1 MRVPSCLTLVVAVA
15 ISPFADAVALADAPD
30 TADLLFRQG
39 RAAAELGDYPHAC
52 VAFTESLRLDPAP
65 GTLLNLADCEE
76 HIGRLASA
84 WGHFLRVASI
94 LPATDE
100 RRDVARDRAATL
112 APRVPWVVVTM
123 APGAPRDVRVFC
135 DDVELDGRRL
145 AVPVP
150 MDPGAHSV
158 LVVAPGH
165 ESKSTPAIAVERETV
180 HVVAAAGL
188 GTPRDEPPPPAPASH
203 HTAAWLVGAA
213 GLASLGVGTYFGARA
228 LAERS
233 WSDASCSGGVCANAA
248 ALGEYQSAR
257 TDARASDV
265 ALGIGA
271 IGLAVGGVLLL
282 TSHSDAHAATGL
294 QVTAAGLR
302 GAW

>member
-1 MRVPSCLTLVVAVA
+1 M
-15 ISPFADAVALADAPD
+15 
-30 TADLLFRQG
+30 
-39 RAAAELGDYPHAC
+39 
-52 VAFTESLRLDPAP
+52 
-65 GTLLNLADCEE
+65 
-76 HIGRLASA
+76 
-84 WGHFLRVASI
+84 
-94 LPATDE
+94 
-100 RRDVARDRAATL
+100 
-112 APRVPWVVVTM
+112 PWVVVTL
-123 APGAPRDVRVFC
+123 APDVPREARVFC
-135 DDVELDGRRL
+135 DDIELDGRRL

-165 ESKSTPAIAVERETV
+165 ESKSTAAIAVERETV
-180 HVVAAAGL
+180 RVVAAAGIA
-188 GTPRDEPPPPAPASH
+188 TPQDEPPPPAPASH
-203 HTAAWLVGAA
+203 HTAAWFVGAA
-213 GLASLGVGTYFGARA
+213 GLASLGIGTYFGARA

-265 ALGIGA
+265 ALGIGV

-282 TSHSDAHAATGL
+282 TSHGDAHPATGL

-302 GAW
+302 GTW